1 MSLPDDVC
9 SRHDD
14 GCEDDIDQ
22 DDADHS
28 DKFFD
33 VEKLMHNVAPDV
45 LLQRR
50 NKGFDNFEMLDKTS
64 RDFYEECKGCDKEHT
79 VLWMM
84 LQLIKLK
91 ATSGWFD
98 TSFSTLLEC

>member
-14 GCEDDIDQ
+14 GCEDDIYQ

-45 LLQRR
+45 LL
-50 NKGFDNFEMLDKTS
+50 
-64 RDFYEECKGCDKEHT
+64 
-79 VLWMM
+79 
-84 LQLIKLK
+84 
-91 ATSGWFD
+91 
-98 TSFSTLLEC
+98 